1 MALML
6 ELCYIVYY
14 LYGDKN
20 KPVSYLS
27 CNVVVR
33 ESYFLVKVLWSG
45 IIKHFSS
52 CQNTMLFNVMLCWN
66 LLYRACNSVFTVFL
80 YLQNYTREGN

>member
-20 KPVSYLS
+20 KPVPYLS

-52 CQNTMLFNVMLCWN
+52 CQNTI
-66 LLYRACNSVFTVFL
+66 
-80 YLQNYTREGN
+80 